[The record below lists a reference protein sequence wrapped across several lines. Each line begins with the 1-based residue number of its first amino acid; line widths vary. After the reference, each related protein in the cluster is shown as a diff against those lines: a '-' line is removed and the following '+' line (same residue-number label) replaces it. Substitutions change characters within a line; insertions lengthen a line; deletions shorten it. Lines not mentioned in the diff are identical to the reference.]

1 MVMGLVSWFSLSLL
15 LIAAFSFILAVY
27 VRESGSGT
35 VSLGLSGLLIGCGIW
50 SLADGLRLAVEAT
63 RAVILLNRLSY
74 VGVVI
79 IPPMLVLFIGAY
91 TNRESW
97 TRFPR
102 IGAIFVPSVV
112 SGSIAL
118 TNWNNLWQREVA
130 ILTQSSPRLISEQFG
145 MAHVLWNA
153 WVLLIIVPLV
163 YFFLLR
169 AYRDS
174 DSILV
179 RRQIIVISLGMAIP
193 AVASALF
200 VAGIT
205 SVDFTPIAFTAL
217 FVLSTVAI
225 TRYRVLDVVPIAR
238 DSIVRDMDAGVI
250 VVNDEDRIVDVN
262 RHGQTIVGEQAEDI
276 LGASVSDTFAEYES
290 AFETIENVNDGSR
303 TVSVDCSDGTKQYQV
318 TISPIQD
325 DDSRI
330 RGRVIIF
337 NDVTEQIDRQRQL
350 AQQNK
355 QLERKNERLDEF
367 ARIVA
372 HDLQNPLQVARG
384 RLEMAR
390 SEHDSEDLAKVARS
404 QERMQTLIDDL
415 LAIARGGQSVTEVET
430 ISISSAAET
439 AWDGIDTQQAFL
451 DIATD
456 VEVEA
461 DRTRLRQ
468 LFENLFANAIEHGGT
483 SVTVTVGSMDD
494 AMGFYVEDDG
504 PGIPEEERSDV
515 VETGYTTAED
525 GTGFGL
531 NIVQAVAEA
540 HGWDVRILEGS
551 DGGARFEFTRVESV

>member
-1 MVMGLVSWFSLSLL
+1 MALGLLSWFSLSLL
-15 LIAAFSFILAVY
+15 LIAAFSFLLAVY

-50 SLADGLRLAVEAT
+50 SMADGVRLAVETT

-79 IPPMLVLFIGAY
+79 IPPMLILFIGAY

-102 IGAIFVPSVV
+102 IGAIFLPSVLSV
-112 SGSIAL
+112 IIAL
-118 TNWNNLWQREVA
+118 TNWKNLWQREVT
-130 ILTQSSPRLISEQFG
+130 ILTQRPPRLISEQFG
-145 MAHVLWNA
+145 MAHILWNA

-169 AYRDS
+169 TYQNS
-174 DSILV
+174 DSNLV

-200 VAGIT
+200 VTGVT
-205 SVDFTPIAFTAL
+205 LVDFTPVAFTAL

-250 VVNDEDRIVDVN
+250 VLNDEDRIVDIN
-262 RHGQTIVGEQAEDI
+262 RQGQAIIGEQADDI
-276 LGASVSDTFAEYES
+276 LGATVSEPFAAYET
-290 AFETIENVNDGSR
+290 AFEAIENVTDGST
-303 TVSVDCSDGTKQYQV
+303 TVSIDCGDRTRQYQV
-318 TISPIQD
+318 TVSPIQEGHG
-325 DDSRI
+325 RI
-330 RGRVIIF
+330 RGRVIMF
-337 NDVTEQIDRQRQL
+337 NDVTEQVDRQRQL
-350 AQQNK
+350 ARQNK
-355 QLERKNERLDEF
+355 QLERQNERLDEF
-367 ARIVA
+367 ASIVA

-390 SEHDSEDLAKVARS
+390 SEYDSDDLTKVARA
-404 QERMQTLIDDL
+404 QERMQTLIEDL
-415 LAIARGGQSVTEVET
+415 LAIARGGQSVTEVEA
-430 ISISSAAET
+430 ISIATAADT
-439 AWDGIDTQQAFL
+439 AWDGIDTQQASL

-456 VEVEA
+456 RQVEG

-468 LFENLFANAIEHGGT
+468 LFENLFVNAIEHGGK
-483 SVTVTVGSMDD
+483 SVTVTVGAMDD
-494 AMGFYVEDDG
+494 AKGFYVEDDG
-504 PGIPEEERSDV
+504 PGIPEEERSEV
-515 VETGYTTAED
+515 VEAGYTTADD

-540 HGWDVRILEGS
+540 HGWDFRVLEGS
-551 DGGARFEFTRVESV
+551 NGGARFEFTGVGSV